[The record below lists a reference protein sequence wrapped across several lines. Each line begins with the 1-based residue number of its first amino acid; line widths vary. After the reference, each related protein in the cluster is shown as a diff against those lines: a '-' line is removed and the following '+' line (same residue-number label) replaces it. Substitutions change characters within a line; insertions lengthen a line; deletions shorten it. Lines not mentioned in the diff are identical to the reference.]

1 MNKTIYKHCRL
12 ALLALLVP
20 SMAGAVG
27 MGKLTVLSL
36 LGQPLNAEVDLVSVQ
51 NDELATLSARPASL
65 DAIGQANRQYS
76 ALVAGLQFRI
86 EKRTDGQPYIK
97 VTSEQA
103 VSDPI
108 VDLLLE
114 LNWASGRLVR
124 EYTLLID
131 PPNYAPAQ
139 PLASVATLAPP
150 PPTRVI
156 PVPPQP
162 VAVAMPPALI
172 PNAGRDYGPIKRG
185 ETLSKIAARVKPEGV
200 TLAQMLVGIF
210 RSNPDAFM
218 NNNMNRLKADK
229 MLRIPNMDQLL
240 ALSQAEA
247 VREVRGQITDQSRTR
262 RKPPTSQRGKDKSDD
277 GKPVLRLSS
286 GERPGGAKGPGNPDR
301 VQALEEEL
309 LARERLLKE
318 SSERI
323 KELKKAVN

>member
-1 MNKTIYKHCRL
+1 MNKIIYKHCRL

-20 SMAGAVG
+20 SIAGAVG
-27 MGKLTVLSL
+27 LGKLTVLSL

-65 DAIGQANRQYS
+65 DAFGQANRQYS
-76 ALVAGLQFRI
+76 ALVAGLHFRI

-103 VSDPI
+103 VSEPF

-114 LNWASGRLVR
+114 LNWASGRLAR

-139 PLASVATLAPP
+139 PIASVPTLAPP
-150 PPTRVI
+150 ARTV
-156 PVPPQP
+156 PVPLPP
-162 VAVAMPPALI
+162 AEVAMPAATT
-172 PNAGRDYGPIKRG
+172 PNAGSDYGPIKRG

-200 TLAQMLVGIF
+200 TLAQMLVGLF
-210 RSNPDAFM
+210 RNNPDAFM

-229 MLRIPNMDQLL
+229 MLRIPSMEQLL
-240 ALSQAEA
+240 ALSQSEA
-247 VREVRGQITDQSRTR
+247 SREVRGQVTDQSRIR
-262 RKPPTSQRGKDKSDD
+262 RKAPANPRGKDKSTD
-277 GKPVLRLSS
+277 GKPVLRLSGAEPS
-286 GERPGGAKGPGNPDR
+286 GGAKGRDKADR

-309 LARERLLKE
+309 MARERLLNE
-318 SSERI
+318 SSQRI

>member
-27 MGKLTVLSL
+27 LGKLTVRSL

-65 DAIGQANRQYS
+65 DAFGQANRQYS
-76 ALVAGLQFRI
+76 ALVAGLHFSI

-97 VTSEQA
+97 VTSEQT
-103 VSDPI
+103 VSDPF

-131 PPNYAPAQ
+131 PPNYAQAQ
-139 PLASVATLAPP
+139 PLAPVPTLAPQTRAVP
-150 PPTRVI
+150 VPLPPAEVVMPPTTK
-156 PVPPQP
+156 
-162 VAVAMPPALI
+162 
-172 PNAGRDYGPIKRG
+172 PNAGSDYGPIKRG
-185 ETLSKIAARVKPEGV
+185 ETLSRIAARVKPEGV

-210 RSNPDAFM
+210 RNNPDAFM
-218 NNNMNRLKADK
+218 NNNMNRLKADR
-229 MLRIPNMDQLL
+229 MLRIPNMEQLM

-247 VREVRGQITDQSRTR
+247 VREVRGQVTEQSKVR
-262 RKPPTSQRGKDKSDD
+262 RKLPASPRGKDKSAD
-277 GKPVLRLSS
+277 GKPVLRLSG
-286 GERPGGAKGPGNPDR
+286 GEPSGGAKGRNNSDR
-301 VQALEEEL
+301 VQALEDEL
-309 LARERLLKE
+309 VARERLLNE
-318 SSERI
+318 SSQRI

>member
-65 DAIGQANRQYS
+65 DAFGQANRQYN

-103 VSDPI
+103 VSDPF

-131 PPNYAPAQ
+131 PPNYAPA
-139 PLASVATLAPP
+139 PRLASAPTLAPETRAVPAPP
-150 PPTRVI
+150 PPI
-156 PVPPQP
+156 
-162 VAVAMPPALI
+162 AVTMPPVSM
-172 PNAGRDYGPIKRG
+172 PDTGRDYGPIKRG
-185 ETLSKIAARVKPEGV
+185 DTLSKIAARVKPEGV

-218 NNNMNRLKADK
+218 NNNMNRLKTDK
-229 MLRIPNMDQLL
+229 MLRIPNMEQLL
-240 ALSQAEA
+240 ALSPAEA
-247 VREVRGQITDQSRTR
+247 VREVRGQITDQSRAR
-262 RKPPTSQRGKDKSDD
+262 RKPPTSQRGKDKPAE

-286 GERPGGAKGPGNPDR
+286 GERSGGAKGSSNPDR

>member
-27 MGKLTVLSL
+27 LGKLTVLSL

-65 DAIGQANRQYS
+65 DAFGQANRQYS
-76 ALVAGLQFRI
+76 ALVAGLHFRI

-97 VTSEQA
+97 VTSEQT
-103 VSDPI
+103 VSDPF

-114 LNWASGRLVR
+114 LNWATGRLVR

-139 PLASVATLAPP
+139 PLASVPTLAPP
-150 PPTRVI
+150 TRAV
-156 PVPPQP
+156 PVPLPP
-162 VAVAMPPALI
+162 AEVAMPAATTPT
-172 PNAGRDYGPIKRG
+172 NAGSDYGPIKRG

-210 RSNPDAFM
+210 RNNPDAFM

-229 MLRIPNMDQLL
+229 MLRIPNMEQLM

-247 VREVRGQITDQSRTR
+247 VREVRGQVTEQSKVR
-262 RKPPTSQRGKDKSDD
+262 RKPPTNPRGKDKSAD
-277 GKPVLRLSS
+277 GKSVLRLSG
-286 GERPGGAKGPGNPDR
+286 GEPSSGAKGRNNSDR

-309 LARERLLKE
+309 LARERLLNE
-318 SSERI
+318 SSQRI